1 MQNLDFLFNLL
12 HRINKAKVFLNFFQ
26 KNIVKRKIREAI
38 KEDKEEKDSLHEIK
52 FKSQAAMEYL
62 MTYGWA
68 ILIIALTLAVLYS
81 LGIMNPKNFLPRSPP
96 GSCFVFRPNGPGTT
110 DFVSLQG
117 TCGYLPMYVG
127 SFNGVNGYI
136 SVPDSASLD
145 ITSAITLELWFNM
158 RAYPPPTSGYDW
170 YDFLTKSDYTSTYG
184 LMYSRSGIFRFY
196 LNPMSSLDFTFTP
209 SLNTWYH
216 IVCTWNGSIAKI
228 FLNGIEKVSGAR
240 SGTLNVNNLP
250 LRIGMTSYPAYPF
263 NGSIANVQI
272 YNTALTPQEIQYLY
286 QQGLGGGPVRL
297 QNLVAWW
304 PLNGDAKDYSGN
316 NNHGTIYGGVTFVQN
331 YNPP

>member
-1 MQNLDFLFNLL
+1 
-12 HRINKAKVFLNFFQ
+12 
-26 KNIVKRKIREAI
+26 VKRKIREVI
-38 KEDKEEKDSLHEIK
+38 KEDKGEKDSLLNDFKI
-52 FKSQAAMEYL
+52 KSQAAMEYL

-117 TCGYLPMYVG
+117 TCGYLPMYVA

-136 SVPDSASLD
+136 NCGNNTNLKLYDKSFTLQAWIKPATNIPTGSRFTVLAYYNPGWIMDLPDDSNV
-145 ITSAITLELWFNM
+145 E
-158 RAYPPPTSGYDW
+158 GY
-170 YDFLTKSDYTSTYG
+170 
-184 LMYSRSGIFRFY
+184 RFY
-196 LNPMSSLDFTFTP
+196 
-209 SLNTWYH
+209 
-216 IVCTWNGSIAKI
+216 NGSIDYKYAPPSGLVSLEWTQFVVVRDLSTNTLSI
-228 FLNGIEKVSGAR
+228 YLNGNIKQSWSMRLVGNSP
-240 SGTLNVNNLP
+240 NP
-250 LRIGMTSYPAYPF
+250 LLIGRRTDGYYF
-263 NGSIANVQI
+263 NGFISNVQI

-286 QQGLGGGPVRL
+286 QQGLGGGPIRL
-297 QNLVAWW
+297 GSLVGWW

-316 NNHGTIYGGVTFVQN
+316 NNHGTINGGVTFVQN

>member
-1 MQNLDFLFNLL
+1 
-12 HRINKAKVFLNFFQ
+12 
-26 KNIVKRKIREAI
+26 VKRKIKEVI
-38 KEDKEEKDSLHEIK
+38 KEKKEEKDSLLNEIK
-52 FKSQAAMEYL
+52 IKSQAAMEYL

-81 LGIMNPKNFLPRSPP
+81 LGIMNPKNFLPRAPP

-127 SFNGVNGYI
+127 SFNGNTYIDMGNSTNLIVGNRFTESVWIYPTITDTYYHGFLGYQPSNQPCCAYRAPSVWVCHSTQIYAGFGDGTNWNYFVTGNIIKENSWNHVVVTFDGTYYNVSVNGVRRY
-136 SVPDSASLD
+136 STNSYAGKTP
-145 ITSAITLELWFNM
+145 
-158 RAYPPPTSGYDW
+158 YPTPIRNIGRVD
-170 YDFLTKSDYTSTYG
+170 DY
-184 LMYSRSGIFRFY
+184 
-196 LNPMSSLDFTFTP
+196 
-209 SLNTWYH
+209 
-216 IVCTWNGSIAKI
+216 
-228 FLNGIEKVSGAR
+228 
-240 SGTLNVNNLP
+240 
-250 LRIGMTSYPAYPF
+250 F

-316 NNHGTIYGGVTFVQN
+316 NLHGTIRGGVTFVQN

>member
-1 MQNLDFLFNLL
+1 
-12 HRINKAKVFLNFFQ
+12 
-26 KNIVKRKIREAI
+26 
-38 KEDKEEKDSLHEIK
+38 
-52 FKSQAAMEYL
+52 

-68 ILIIALTLAVLYS
+68 ILIIALTLGVLYS
-81 LGIMNPKNFLPRSPP
+81 LGIMNPKNFLPRAPP

-117 TCGYLPMYVG
+117 TCGYLPMYVA
-127 SFNGVNGYI
+127 SFNGVNSYI
-136 SVPDSASLD
+136 NVPYQKMLSL
-145 ITSAITLELWFNM
+145 A
-158 RAYPPPTSGYDW
+158 
-170 YDFLTKSDYTSTYG
+170 
-184 LMYSRSGIFRFY
+184 
-196 LNPMSSLDFTFTP
+196 TFTIVVWVYP
-209 SLNTWYH
+209 SNVTKKGGIVAETGSGWWGQRNYRLCTGGACGGNTNESKICGEFTGSCSSVWTVD
-216 IVCTWNGSIAKI
+216 VC
-228 FLNGIEKVSGAR
+228 
-240 SGTLNVNNLP
+240 SGTLQNKQWYHVVYNYNGTTEKMYINGILTQSYTYPSGCQVPMMGAWNVS
-250 LRIGMTSYPAYPF
+250 IGRDIQGPMYF

-316 NNHGTIYGGVTFVQN
+316 NLHGAIYGVTFVQN

>member
-1 MQNLDFLFNLL
+1 MKKRL
-12 HRINKAKVFLNFFQ
+12 KVT
-26 KNIVKRKIREAI
+26 K
-38 KEDKEEKDSLHEIK
+38 KEYENSIIEEIK

-81 LGIMNPKNFLPRSPP
+81 LGIMNPKNFLPRAPP

-110 DFVSLQG
+110 NFISLQG
-117 TCGYLPMYVG
+117 TCGYLPMYVA
-127 SFNGVNGYI
+127 SFNGV
-136 SVPDSASLD
+136 
-145 ITSAITLELWFNM
+145 TT
-158 RAYPPPTSGYDW
+158 
-170 YDFLTKSDYTSTYG
+170 YTG
-184 LMYSRSGIFRFY
+184 
-196 LNPMSSLDFTFTP
+196 
-209 SLNTWYH
+209 SLNSPFILSGDRTWVLW
-216 IVCTWNGSIAKI
+216 I
-228 FLNGIEKVSGAR
+228 
-240 SGTLNVNNLP
+240 LP
-250 LRIGMTSYPAYPF
+250 LRGPDPQTIYEEGTSGNGQMFYVYSNSNPGRLAVDCWNRGWYYSSYKINVNKWNQVVFVYNSTSATGKFYINGNFDTTTPAYTSPGF
-263 NGSIANVQI
+263 YNANNFYIGGNPLGASGKYYNGSIANVQI

>member
-1 MQNLDFLFNLL
+1 
-12 HRINKAKVFLNFFQ
+12 
-26 KNIVKRKIREAI
+26 VKK
-38 KEDKEEKDSLHEIK
+38 KIK

-68 ILIIALTLAVLYS
+68 ILIIALTLGVLYS
-81 LGIMNPKNFLPRSPP
+81 LGIMNPKNFLPRAPP

-110 DFVSLQG
+110 DFISLQG

-136 SVPDSASLD
+136 HIANSSPSTLLWPTSSLTVAVWFRANRLILPSALNCWFVLD
-145 ITSAITLELWFNM
+145 CWYNNWYNPYSISITSTGKIIFTTQNGTADYSPSVSYGPISFGKWYYVVGVYNSSTLFLYVNGLNIGKVKGPNKLVTGEWIQIG
-158 RAYPPPTSGYDW
+158 ATSW
-170 YDFLTKSDYTSTYG
+170 
-184 LMYSRSGIFRFY
+184 
-196 LNPMSSLDFTFTP
+196 P
-209 SLNTWYH
+209 
-216 IVCTWNGSIAKI
+216 
-228 FLNGIEKVSGAR
+228 
-240 SGTLNVNNLP
+240 NVNNP
-250 LRIGMTSYPAYPF
+250 VASNSWF

-286 QQGLGGGPVRL
+286 QQGLGGAPVRL

-316 NNHGTIYGGVTFVQN
+316 NLHGTIYGVTFVQN

>member
-1 MQNLDFLFNLL
+1 MK
-12 HRINKAKVFLNFFQ
+12 NKV
-26 KNIVKRKIREAI
+26 KNAI
-38 KEDKEEKDSLHEIK
+38 KESKEEKESLFKEIK

-68 ILIIALTLAVLYS
+68 ILIIALSLVVLYS
-81 LGIMNPKNFLPRSPP
+81 LGITNPKNFIPRAPP

-110 DFVSLQG
+110 DFISLQG
-117 TCGYLPMYVG
+117 TCGYLPMYVA
-127 SFNGVNGYI
+127 SFNGVNAYI
-136 SVPDSASLD
+136 NCGNGAIFDT
-145 ITSAITLELWFNM
+145 IINAITIGAWIKGNSWT
-158 RAYPPPTSGYDW
+158 RGDVASRWTGPYPWLFRVTGNGKLFFAWNGAPNAGEGNTILNTKQW
-170 YDFLTKSDYTSTYG
+170 YYVVVTYNGSNVRYWINGLVDKDYPVT
-184 LMYSRSGIFRFY
+184 
-196 LNPMSSLDFTFTP
+196 FTFT
-209 SLNTWYH
+209 SGGIVEIGANTYDG
-216 IVCTWNGSIAKI
+216 V
-228 FLNGIEKVSGAR
+228 
-240 SGTLNVNNLP
+240 
-250 LRIGMTSYPAYPF
+250 YF
-263 NGSIANVQI
+263 NGLIANVQI